1 MQNARL
7 DEAQAGIKITRR
19 NINNLRYADDTTL
32 IAESKKELKSL
43 LMKVKEESEKIGLK
57 LNIQKTKIMASS
69 PITSQQI
76 DMETMTD
83 FIFLGFRITAYGDCS
98 HEIKRCL
105 LLGTKAMINLVK
117 VAIIDSLRPYG
128 LYSPWSSPGRNTGVG
143 SFSLLQGIF
152 PTQGLNPGLP
162 YYRWI
167 LYQLT
172 HKRSPTILEWVA
184 YSFFRG
190 SSQPRKLNQG
200 LLHCR
205 WILYQLSYQGSPDK
219 PRQHIKKQRYSFAD
233 KDPPSQSYGFSSSH
247 VWI

>member
-1 MQNARL
+1 
-7 DEAQAGIKITRR
+7 
-19 NINNLRYADDTTL
+19 
-32 IAESKKELKSL
+32 
-43 LMKVKEESEKIGLK
+43 
-57 LNIQKTKIMASS
+57 MASG
-69 PITSQQI
+69 PITSWQI
-76 DMETMTD
+76 DGETMETVTD
-83 FIFLGFRITAYGDCS
+83 FLFSGSKITVDGDYS